1 MDEVTGTSYIPTY
14 LPTYILIY
22 IYSPACF
29 TPGTGRIHGLAQ
41 GQPPS
46 PTLPCP
52 DPWGRLPGPGSRALG
67 EGCALRPLPA
77 SPLGGAWCRVATLYT
92 AYPVARGA
100 AAARMGLE
108 NVPGSWGGCAR
119 RPRAWAADAC
129 GLVWALCGRE
139 SIFLFSHTNEFCG
152 KSKVA
157 LEAGVAWARLKRGRR
172 VCERGQM
179 RKRLPACCGACK
191 RVRRRGSISN
201 PSIPHGFGENV
212 PYLAETLRGAPSAA
226 CRPMAI
232 AAGESPG
239 GIAPHEVGGPRAVRR
254 TGDAQRRREAR
265 PPIAEGWALWA
276 TGRWQVLPPEQREI
290 APVQRTPNGRSC
302 AAGSSSWGP

>member
-1 MDEVTGTSYIPTY
+1 MWEGAHGTKEI
-14 LPTYILIY
+14 
-22 IYSPACF
+22 
-29 TPGTGRIHGLAQ
+29 
-41 GQPPS
+41 
-46 PTLPCP
+46 
-52 DPWGRLPGPGSRALG
+52 
-67 EGCALRPLPA
+67 ELRGKATRCSPLPA
-77 SPLGGAWCRVATLYT
+77 ALETPRGRGRGTQRCAAARTALPRGWGCAWCRVATLDP

-100 AAARMGLE
+100 AAARMDLE
-108 NVPGSWGGCAR
+108 NMPGSLGGRAR
-119 RPRAWAADAC
+119 RPRAWPADAC
-129 GLVWALCGRE
+129 GLVWPLCGRE

-157 LEAGVAWARLKRGRR
+157 LEAGVAWAGLKRGRR

-191 RVRRRGSISN
+191 RVRRRVTASCAGPSKISK
-201 PSIPHGFGENV
+201 PSFPHGFGENV

-226 CRPMAI
+226 CRPLAI

-254 TGDAQRRREAR
+254 TGDAQRRREAC
-265 PPIAEGWALWA
+265 PPFAEGWALWA